1 MNGAALSGLLVVV
14 GACLTSCAPG
24 PRFGA
29 GEEGAAHA
37 ARITLEQARNAAA
50 RVPVDR
56 GELVRALGETS
67 GVRFESGYEVLV
79 YPIAPGSGSR
89 QSGTQKDADRDASAD
104 AQSRSTAELVVLVAP
119 SGYVVKT
126 RIRLPSARE

>member
-1 MNGAALSGLLVVV
+1 MNGSTLSGLLVVA
-14 GACLTSCAPG
+14 GACLASCAPG

-29 GEEGAAHA
+29 GEERAAHA
-37 ARITLEQARNAAA
+37 ARITLEQALNAAA
-50 RVPVDR
+50 LGPISRS
-56 GELVRALGETS
+56 ELVAALGETS

-79 YPIAPGSGSR
+79 YPVALEISSR
-89 QSGTQKDADRDASAD
+89 QSGTHKDARDASAD

-126 RIRLPSARE
+126 RIRLPPARE